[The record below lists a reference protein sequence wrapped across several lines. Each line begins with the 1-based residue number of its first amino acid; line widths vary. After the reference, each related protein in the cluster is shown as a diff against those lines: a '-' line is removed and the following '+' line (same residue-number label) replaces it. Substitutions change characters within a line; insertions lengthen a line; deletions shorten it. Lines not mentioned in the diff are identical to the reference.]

1 MAFAGSESHIRP
13 PQSSISALTGQAS
26 ELGGR
31 VDNKRPAGL
40 SFLEEGPDPT
50 QPGLRGELVAST
62 VLALPVSSTQA
73 GRAAPRKQMAKPILP
88 AWLQE
93 ESRAE
98 AWLLPLA

>member
-1 MAFAGSESHIRP
+1 M
-13 PQSSISALTGQAS
+13 
-26 ELGGR
+26 
-31 VDNKRPAGL
+31 DKRPAGL
-40 SFLEEGPDPT
+40 SFPEEGSDPT

-62 VLALPVSSTQA
+62 ALALPVSSTQA

-88 AWLQE
+88 DWLQE